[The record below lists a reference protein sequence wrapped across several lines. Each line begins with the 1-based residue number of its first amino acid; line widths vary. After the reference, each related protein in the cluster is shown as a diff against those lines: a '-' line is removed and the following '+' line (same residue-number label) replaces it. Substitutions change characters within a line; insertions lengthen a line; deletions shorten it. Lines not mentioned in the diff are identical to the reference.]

1 MFMRLIK
8 ALAWTWAVIVG
19 GFGLLVSMF
28 GGHDGP
34 GPIGGLLFVAVGA
47 APLGLLFW
55 LGQQRR
61 AGWAEVHARMLA
73 EAGVAAGSGY
83 EHAEDDSG
91 IAVNRQARTVTLLNA
106 GQWKTYPFADVRA
119 WKGYKVRPGQTL
131 AVGGNLSSHVAAMG
145 AEARAKQEAAA
156 DTGLFVEVRDVD
168 HPRWRVAMKDERA
181 QLRWIELLR
190 QEINEGAGASAGAGH
205 AVA

>member
-8 ALAWTWAVIVG
+8 FLAWSWAVIVG
-19 GFGLLVSMF
+19 GFGFLLSMY
-28 GGHDGP
+28 GGRGGP
-34 GPIGGLLFVAVGA
+34 GPIGALLSLAIGA
-47 APLGLLFW
+47 APLCLLFW

-83 EHAEDDSG
+83 EHGEEDSG
-91 IAVNRQARTVTLLNA
+91 IAVNRQARTVTLLHA
-106 GQWKTYPFADVRA
+106 GSWKTYPFSDVRA
-119 WKGYKVRPGQTL
+119 WKGYKVRPGQSL

-156 DTGLFVEVRDVD
+156 DTGLFVEVRDID
-168 HPRWRVAMKDERA
+168 RPRWRVAMKDERA

-205 AVA
+205 AHA